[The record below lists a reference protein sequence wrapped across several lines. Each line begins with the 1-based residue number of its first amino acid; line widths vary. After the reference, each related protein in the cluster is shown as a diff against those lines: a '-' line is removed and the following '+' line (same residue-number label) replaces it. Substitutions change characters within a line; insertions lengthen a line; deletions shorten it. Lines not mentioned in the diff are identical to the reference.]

1 MAMDKTIWKK
11 ILESMPN
18 EDFIKLT
25 NACDIHVKGFRKI
38 SPENYKVVKQ
48 KLLVEALKNIN
59 LKRITMLFDKKS
71 ELLALSDAVEEED
84 VDYRTMSLEELFET
98 YENGSELFE
107 ILGSLHSSANPEHIN
122 LAIEFEKQLSLRN
135 SFIDT
140 EEESINE
147 IVVEDQHEDDVELLK
162 KQLIDARKAIKTLE
176 KKGTKSLQK
185 NTEWQT
191 RYNHLEQEFSAAKKN
206 WKEEK
211 KEWTKSKTS
220 LQQEVVTKQ
229 NQINKFDVQKEE
241 LNNKIKLLEKDILDK
256 NAKISHLN
264 AKLLN
269 SNQPSNENTLQQGS
283 SNIPNE
289 LSKTDIKKRIGI
301 IGNPK
306 NKRIEENNL
315 YNIKV
320 FEVSEIEKAF
330 ETDTFEAFDEI
341 WLLTYKVPTTKQK
354 LVHEQ
359 LKKPVVEIST
369 FINLRT
375 KVEKG

>member
-1 MAMDKTIWKK
+1 MDKTIWKK

-25 NACDIHVKGFRKI
+25 NACDINVKGFRKI

-71 ELLALSDAVEEED
+71 EFLALNDAAEDED
-84 VDYRTMSLEELFET
+84 VDFRSMSLEELFET

-107 ILGSLHSSANPEHIN
+107 ILGSLHSSSNPEHIN
-122 LAIEFEKQLSLRN
+122 LAIEFEKQLSIKTSLL
-135 SFIDT
+135 DL
-140 EEESINE
+140 EDESTNE
-147 IVVEDQHEDDVELLK
+147 IVEELHQDDMEQLK
-162 KQLIDARKAIKTLE
+162 KQLMDARIAICNLE
-176 KKGTKSLQK
+176 KKVTKSLQK
-185 NTEWQT
+185 NTEWQA
-191 RYNHLEQEFSAAKKN
+191 RFNNLELEFSVAKKS

-211 KEWTKSKTS
+211 KEWTKTKTI

-229 NQINKFDVQKEE
+229 NQINKFDIQKDE
-241 LNNKIKLLEKDILDK
+241 LNNKIKRQEKDILEK

-269 SNQPSNENTLQQGS
+269 SNQPLNESTLQHDS
-283 SNIPNE
+283 HINSNTQT
-289 LSKTDIKKRIGI
+289 KTDIKKRIAI

-306 NKRIEENNL
+306 NKRIEENSHFNVE
-315 YNIKV
+315 V
-320 FEVSEIEKAF
+320 FEVSDLEKAF
-330 ETDTFEAFDEI
+330 ETNTFEAFDEI

-359 LKKPVVEIST
+359 MSKPVVEIST

>member
-1 MAMDKTIWKK
+1 MDKTVWKK

-71 ELLALSDAVEEED
+71 EFLSLNDVVDDGD
-84 VDYRTMSLEELFET
+84 VDYRSMCLDELFET

-107 ILGSLHSSANPEHIN
+107 ILGSLHSSSNPEHKN
-122 LAIEFEKQLSLRN
+122 LAIEFEKQISLKN
-135 SFIDT
+135 CLLDLEDDSND
-140 EEESINE
+140 E
-147 IVVEDQHEDDVELLK
+147 IVEVQQQDDRELLK
-162 KQLIDARKAIKTLE
+162 KQLMDARKAISILE
-176 KKGTKSLQK
+176 KKVTKSQQK
-185 NTEWQT
+185 NAEWQT
-191 RYNHLEQEFSAAKKN
+191 RFNTLESEYSVAKKN

-211 KEWTKSKTS
+211 KEWNKSKTT
-220 LQQEVVTKQ
+220 LQKEVVTIQ
-229 NQINKFDVQKEE
+229 NQINKVEIQNED
-241 LNNKIKLLEKDILDK
+241 LNKKILIQEKDILEK

-269 SNQPSNENTLQQGS
+269 SNQPPNDITLQQDS
-283 SNIPNE
+283 QINSH
-289 LSKTDIKKRIGI
+289 KQTVTDMKKKIAL

-306 NKRIEENNL
+306 NKRIEQNKNYEVD
-315 YNIKV
+315 V
-320 FEVSEIEKAF
+320 FEVSELESAFETKAF
-330 ETDTFEAFDEI
+330 ETFDEI

-359 LKKPVVEIST
+359 MKKPVVEIST

>member
-1 MAMDKTIWKK
+1 MDKTIWKK

-25 NACDIHVKGFRKI
+25 NACDINVKGFRKI
-38 SPENYKVVKQ
+38 SHENYKVVKQ
-48 KLLVEALKNIN
+48 KLLVEALKNNN

-71 ELLALSDAVEEED
+71 EFLSLNDTLEDED
-84 VDYRTMSLEELFET
+84 VDFRSMSLEELFET

-107 ILGSLHSSANPEHIN
+107 ILGSLHSSSNPEHIN
-122 LAIEFEKQLSLRN
+122 LAIEFEKQLSLKN
-135 SFIDT
+135 SQIDL
-140 EEESINE
+140 EEESIIE
-147 IVVEDQHEDDVELLK
+147 IVQEQHQDDMEQLK
-162 KQLIDARKAIKTLE
+162 KQILEARKAISNLE
-176 KKGTKSLQK
+176 KKVTKSLQK
-185 NTEWQT
+185 NTELQT
-191 RYNHLEQEFSAAKKN
+191 RFNHLEVEYSTAKKN

-211 KEWTKSKTS
+211 KEWTKSKTM

-229 NQINKFDVQKEE
+229 NQINKFDIQKEE
-241 LNNKIKLLEKDILDK
+241 LQNKIKLQEKDLLEK

-269 SNQPSNENTLQQGS
+269 SNQPQNESTLQQDS
-283 SNIPNE
+283 LINSNTHT
-289 LSKTDIKKRIGI
+289 KTDRKKRIAI

-306 NKRIEENNL
+306 NKRIEENSHF
-315 YNIKV
+315 KVEV
-320 FEVSEIEKAF
+320 FEVSELEKAF
-330 ETDTFEAFDEI
+330 ETNTFEAFDEI

-359 LKKPVVEIST
+359 LKKPIVEIST